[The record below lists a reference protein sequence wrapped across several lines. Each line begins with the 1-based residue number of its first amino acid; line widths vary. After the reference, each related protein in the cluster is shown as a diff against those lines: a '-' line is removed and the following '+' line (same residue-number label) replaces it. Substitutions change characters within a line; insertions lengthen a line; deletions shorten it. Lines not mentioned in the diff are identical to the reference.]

1 MSLFDSFI
9 TNLKAKVDAQT
20 AYKQSVIQVVKEVV
34 GVPISPEQI
43 ISLKEGVLRLAVPS
57 TLKSALLLK
66 QRKLLAEFSKH
77 SLMVTTIQ

>member
-20 AYKQSVIQVVKEVV
+20 AYKQFIVQAIKEVV
-34 GVPISPEQI
+34 GVTISHEQI

-66 QRKLLAEFSKH
+66 QGKLLAEFSKH
-77 SLMVTTIQ
+77 ALTVTTIQ